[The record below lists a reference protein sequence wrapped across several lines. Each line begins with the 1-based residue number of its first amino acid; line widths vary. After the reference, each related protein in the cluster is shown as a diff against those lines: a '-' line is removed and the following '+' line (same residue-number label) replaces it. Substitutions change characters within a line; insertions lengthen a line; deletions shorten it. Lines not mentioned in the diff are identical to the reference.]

1 MSVTALGDQAICG
14 TLRCD
19 TLDAK
24 NDPAGDPHKITGQL
38 EVTGDATIDGRLI
51 VKKEGT
57 FEKPVNMT
65 VTAPL
70 ALDGYLM
77 AGNMVLFD
85 GLPTSD
91 PNNEGQLW
99 NNNGDVRISAGP

>member
-1 MSVTALGDQAICG
+1 MSALGNIAKCG
-14 TLRCD
+14 TLMCD
-19 TLDAK
+19 NLVAK

-51 VKKEGT
+51 VKHDAT
-57 FEKPVNMT
+57 FEKPVNLT

-70 ALDGYLM
+70 AIDGYLI
-77 AGNMVLFD
+77 AGNMVMFD

-99 NNNGDVRISAGP
+99 NNNGDVRVSAGP